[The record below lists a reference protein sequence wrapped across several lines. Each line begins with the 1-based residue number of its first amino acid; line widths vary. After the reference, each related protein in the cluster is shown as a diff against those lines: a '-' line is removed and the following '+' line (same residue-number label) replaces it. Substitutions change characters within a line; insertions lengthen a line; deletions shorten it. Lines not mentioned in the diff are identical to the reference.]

1 MAEEHQIENDGHP
14 APDFLRQEIKT
25 KAKEKPNFTLNNI
38 NKSDKNFRFFFFGDK
53 ERLVYDNMYIDY
65 YYYYYY
71 YYYSVVAIVT

>member
-1 MAEEHQIENDGHP
+1 MTDTLPEGMT
-14 APDFLRQEIKT
+14 T
-25 KAKEKPNFTLNNI
+25 KATEKPSFVLNNI

-53 ERLVYDNMYIDY
+53 ERFVYDNMYIDAHY